1 MIKSNRGGKRANSGR
16 KKLDEKK
23 VQIIASIYV
32 YPSSIKNIS
41 EVKQVGVKAMQNYLS
56 NLWKI
61 IRINRIG
68 FTSFVVSLATPLRR
82 NDQKEWKQLKLPDIH
97 L

>member
-56 NLWKI
+56 NL
-61 IRINRIG
+61 
-68 FTSFVVSLATPLRR
+68 
-82 NDQKEWKQLKLPDIH
+82 
-97 L
+97 